1 MSLLDDSLMQDTY
14 VETIKHE
21 LEVKYKAL
29 DKEVEKLRK
38 KYNFHLDTYDDVKDK
53 YKTMI
58 GLYQHSQR
66 DLFSVQS
73 KMYDYEHFR

>member
-21 LEVKYKAL
+21 LEIKYKSL

-73 KMYDYEHFR
+73 KMYDYEPFR